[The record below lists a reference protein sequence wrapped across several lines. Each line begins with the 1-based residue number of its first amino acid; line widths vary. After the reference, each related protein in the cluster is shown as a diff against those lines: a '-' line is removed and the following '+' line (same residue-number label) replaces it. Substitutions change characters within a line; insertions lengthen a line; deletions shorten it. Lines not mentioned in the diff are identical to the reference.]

1 VSKDVARLIEIDHED
16 TVLRAFMLFVQTG
29 QIVLKYVDAYLYRK
43 TRLSVSK
50 LIILKA
56 LDSSSR
62 AMRPSELANWTNT
75 ERHNI
80 TALISRMKKEGLV
93 TAERNSNGSKKF
105 VNINLTDEGRQ
116 VLHHAMPV
124 AKEIVDRVMLS
135 ITDGDAALL
144 EEKLRI
150 LRQNAYHG
158 LEGPANGATRRG

>member
-1 VSKDVARLIEIDHED
+1 MSKDVARLIEIDHED

-93 TAERNSNGSKKF
+93 TAERDSRSKKF

-116 VLHHAMPV
+116 VLRHAIPV
-124 AKEIVDRVMLS
+124 AEEIVDQLMLS
-135 ITDGDAALL
+135 TTDGDAALL

-158 LEGPANGATRRG
+158 LEDSPNRATPAD